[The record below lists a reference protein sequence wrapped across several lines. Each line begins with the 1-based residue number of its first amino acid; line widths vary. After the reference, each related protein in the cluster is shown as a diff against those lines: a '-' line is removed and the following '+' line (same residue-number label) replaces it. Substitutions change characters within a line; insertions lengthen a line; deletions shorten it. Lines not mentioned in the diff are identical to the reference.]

1 MAVLSLKKKRGPLRV
16 RNVGLL
22 LALPLGLAVLSL
34 MAVSYRLRF
43 SITEAEPKQFIRK
56 AATPSQPVD
65 RDQKVD
71 AVLPEVKQ
79 ALETVHIA
87 SAEDQNGAKKNPAV
101 IPQVN
106 KVLALDVMDTAKLNE
121 EQEDEEDDKVAAPK
135 EETQTDEF
143 LHPVE
148 PHSVEDEE
156 QQTDEFLHPIE
167 TEADQSDAKP
177 AARELKFSDLRI
189 GHFVSKGAVNFVFD
203 VTLPDWVYEQF
214 GYSKDQPMLAK
225 FSISSNSDGHT
236 EVTALRRMN
245 QDAKKARELKIIPLV
260 YANVNFTNPFHC
272 DREDPKC
279 RLKDLERSG
288 LPGHPRKRM
297 IDKERLT
304 VLVMPKLEKR
314 FIEDVAES
322 LADWRRFYRSLCQQ
336 LAHAHS
342 VGVYNWDMS
351 FGRNVYVDRDG
362 DAVLFDWNGAEGPG
376 DTTYV
381 SDAFMGIVPPEGWF
395 RSINGAPVMNTDRK
409 ARGYDVWQI
418 GIGFAHTL
426 FEPCAWIQSKC
437 IPDEKAR
444 LRETIKSLGG
454 NTTFVVNDEVVVDL
468 AEFAGLPKG
477 FGETDEDFRPALC
490 DGMHSRGICPS
501 NTRFEFYDSLSSQQ
515 KKDALDFL
523 RSMLRV
529 NVEERAEFA
538 DLLHHPFLQE

>member
-106 KVLALDVMDTAKLNE
+106 KVLALDVMDTAKLN
-121 EQEDEEDDKVAAPK
+121 
-135 EETQTDEF
+135 
-143 LHPVE
+143 
-148 PHSVEDEE
+148 EE

-426 FEPCAWIQSKC
+426 FEPCAWIQSDC

-501 NTRFEFYDSLSSQQ
+501 NTRFEFYDSLSSQE